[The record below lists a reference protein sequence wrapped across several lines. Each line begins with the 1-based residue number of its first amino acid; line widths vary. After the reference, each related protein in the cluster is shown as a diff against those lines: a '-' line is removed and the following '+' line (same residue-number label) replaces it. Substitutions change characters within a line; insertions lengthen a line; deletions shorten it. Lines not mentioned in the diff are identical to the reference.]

1 MVLCRPA
8 AKYILM
14 APLVM
19 EVDAFTSVIPGTI
32 GRELATGTVRRMVN
46 GVERNRFVKNG
57 IRVSYI
63 NITLF
68 RLGLSFCVAIFS
80 I

>member
-19 EVDAFTSVIPGTI
+19 EVDAFTGVIPDTI
-32 GRELATGTVRRMVN
+32 
-46 GVERNRFVKNG
+46 
-57 IRVSYI
+57 
-63 NITLF
+63 
-68 RLGLSFCVAIFS
+68 
-80 I
+80 